1 MLDRMSVQTD
11 LDVEDTMDISLVH
24 LTHSDVL
31 SNLRQVNG
39 KMTRELMN
47 SADTLRLVDLND
59 APVPVDT
66 RRFCELMA
74 PYLCMN

>member
-1 MLDRMSVQTD
+1 MLDGLAVQTD

-24 LTHSDVL
+24 LTHRDLL

-47 SADTLRLVDLND
+47 SADTLRMVDLDD
-59 APVPVDT
+59 APVAIDM